1 MATPIKMYALLY
13 SESQRYFHIET
24 VAAMIDRNIRM
35 YLDNRRGDYVTLA
48 IGSTVEELRE
58 IKRQLVEKR
67 ADVAASRHLINPDE

>member
-1 MATPIKMYALLY
+1 MYALLY